1 MLLLAGADNASVR
14 RMFLGTRQAC
24 PSAAGQRSIGRCR
37 PALGWA
43 VRSGLQSALVSNE
56 PHSMPGTGH
65 PPGTPI
71 GTAGDVVSALHQ
83 VAVVTNLQWNG
94 YAPSRLDVAPV
105 YEDIMMIISTPFYT
119 RLIDR
124 ISKPVVAALLFA
136 WVLSPSNSAA
146 QGLPVQ
152 NGPMLPVAL
161 WWIGAFVLG
170 LAMAYGIFRNRKRTR
185 AEKELSERATRDLYA
200 REARGEHRS
209 GPA

>member
-1 MLLLAGADNASVR
+1 MVHHGWTYAS
-14 RMFLGTRQAC
+14 
-24 PSAAGQRSIGRCR
+24 I
-37 PALGWA
+37 
-43 VRSGLQSALVSNE
+43 
-56 PHSMPGTGH
+56 
-65 PPGTPI
+65 
-71 GTAGDVVSALHQ
+71 
-83 VAVVTNLQWNG
+83 
-94 YAPSRLDVAPV
+94 
-105 YEDIMMIISTPFYT
+105 YEDIMMIISTPFHN

-124 ISKPVVAALLFA
+124 MSKPVIAALLFA

-185 AEKELSERATRDLYA
+185 AEKEMTERATRDLYA

-209 GPA
+209 GPV